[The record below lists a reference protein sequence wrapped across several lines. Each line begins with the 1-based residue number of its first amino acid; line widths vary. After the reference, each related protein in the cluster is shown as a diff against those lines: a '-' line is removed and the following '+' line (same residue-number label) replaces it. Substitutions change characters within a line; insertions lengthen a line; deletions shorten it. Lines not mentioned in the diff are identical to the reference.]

1 MRATDPSFRAIA
13 VTVIAFALAMAYPLP
28 WVGPVW
34 SPVAVSAALILVGLA
49 AARHL
54 RSGGEV
60 VLASRHWTAGL
71 AGGLLVILSHTLDS
85 GRLVEG
91 GAPGPYQWPVFVAG
105 VLIALAAAADVLL
118 RANPPAARA

>member
-34 SPVAVSAALILVGLA
+34 SPVEVSAALILVGLA
-49 AARHL
+49 TARHL
-54 RSGGEV
+54 RPGSEV

-71 AGGLLVILSHTLDS
+71 AGGLLVILSYTLDS
-85 GRLVEG
+85 GRLVDG
-91 GAPGPYQWPVFVAG
+91 GAPGP
-105 VLIALAAAADVLL
+105 
-118 RANPPAARA
+118 